1 MRFCMCENNGITAI
15 VTGPVYERIR
25 DHIGSRNQAERD
37 GKPFNE
43 PYPTPIFTFGD
54 IDKLRPVLTGTLDD
68 MRQLLAG
75 REVLERGFH
84 VPFSNCGGSLSV
96 LLHEVMTVDLS
107 EILFITNIRQEMEA
121 FNLAPAADP
130 VPA

>member
-1 MRFCMCENNGITAI
+1 MRFYMCENNGITAV

-37 GKPFNE
+37 GKTFNE

-68 MRQLLAG
+68 MKELLEG
-75 REVLERGFH
+75 HEVLDRGFY
-84 VPFSNCGGSLSV
+84 VPFSNYGGSLSALLNQV
-96 LLHEVMTVDLS
+96 LTKDLT
-107 EILFITNIRQEMEA
+107 EIRFVTTLKEAMEA
-121 FNLAPAADP
+121 FGLAPTGNP

>member
-1 MRFCMCENNGITAI
+1 MRFYMCENNDITAV
-15 VTGPVYERIR
+15 VTRPVYERIR

-37 GKPFNE
+37 DKPFDE

-54 IDKLRPVLTGTLDD
+54 IEELQTVLTGTLDD

-75 REVLERGFH
+75 HDVLERGFY
-84 VPFSNCGGSLSV
+84 VPFSNCGGHLSA
-96 LLHEVMTVDLS
+96 LLHEVLTKDLS
-107 EILFITNIRQEMEA
+107 EIRFITTLRQAMEA
-121 FNLAPAADP
+121 FNLAPTGNP